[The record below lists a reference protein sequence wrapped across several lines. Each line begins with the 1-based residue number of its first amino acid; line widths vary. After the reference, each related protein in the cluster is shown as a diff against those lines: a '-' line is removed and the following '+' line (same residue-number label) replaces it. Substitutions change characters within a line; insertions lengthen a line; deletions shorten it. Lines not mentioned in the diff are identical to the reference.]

1 MLMICVF
8 LKDAAD
14 LRAQGVFGVGLHH
27 IKDTVHKA
35 FFCFSSKLRF
45 WLWTADC
52 RRRQWRIKGEGTGTP
67 SYP

>member
-52 RRRQWRIKGEGTGTP
+52 RRRQ
-67 SYP
+67 